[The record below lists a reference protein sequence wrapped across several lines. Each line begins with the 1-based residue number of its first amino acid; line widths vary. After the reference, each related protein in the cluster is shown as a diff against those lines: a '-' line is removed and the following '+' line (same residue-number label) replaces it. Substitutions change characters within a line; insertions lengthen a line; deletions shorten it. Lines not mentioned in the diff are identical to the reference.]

1 VELGIFYFFQKE
13 KEQKSA
19 LKIHVHNKKIKK
31 KKKHKKTKKHT
42 HTKTKTR
49 QREKDRRGKEG
60 DRLDRGPK
68 GASPSCGP
76 KKSMNK
82 INDKGFQ
89 FLACFFF
96 PIFFSFC

>member
-31 KKKHKKTKKHT
+31 KKKKHK
-42 HTKTKTR
+42 KTKTR